1 MKKIVPLIIMAFML
15 SNCSENDGGIDCA
28 LFDPGF
34 PSLYVR
40 LIDQNGDNLIGNG
53 TIDPNEIILLKGLGF
68 RYNPPNEFA
77 VPDSDIRKFD
87 NTIKL
92 YIPNESTF
100 QYIIKLSETD
110 VVTLDISAQRKNIPC
125 DLFYYIPTG
134 ILQNNKE
141 LQIEEVFT
149 LEFIAKITI

>member
-1 MKKIVPLIIMAFML
+1 ML

-53 TIDPNEIILLKGLGF
+53 TIDPNEIILLKGLGY

-100 QYIIKLSETD
+100 QYIIKLNETD
-110 VVTLDISAQRKNIPC
+110 A
-125 DLFYYIPTG
+125 
-134 ILQNNKE
+134 
-141 LQIEEVFT
+141 
-149 LEFIAKITI
+149 AKSFLRLPMVRNGLKGPFKTPFHL